1 MAKSKKTT
9 KSFFEM
15 TPTERDAAVKQF
27 DRESLFEE
35 TRPLS
40 PKGKVLWELAKR
52 RRGRPR
58 LGAGAVKVLVT
69 FDPALLERVDAYA
82 KDANLKRSQLI
93 ARALEKEI
101 KR

>member
-1 MAKSKKTT
+1 MANRKKS

-15 TPTERDAAVKQF
+15 TAAERTEAVKEF
-27 DRESLFEE
+27 DRESSFEE
-35 TRPLS
+35 SRPLS
-40 PKGKVLWELAKR
+40 PKGKILWELAKR

-58 LGAGAVKVLVT
+58 LGTGAVKVLVT

-82 KDANLKRSQLI
+82 KDKKLKRSQLI

>member
-1 MAKSKKTT
+1 MAKKI

-15 TPTERDAAVKQF
+15 TAGERDQTVEAL

-35 TRPLS
+35 SRPLS
-40 PKGKVLWELAKR
+40 PKGKALWELAKR
-52 RRGRPR
+52 RRGRPK

-82 KDANLKRSQLI
+82 KGKNLKRSQLI
-93 ARALEKEI
+93 ALALKKQI
-101 KR
+101 AR